1 MTRRVIATTALVLLS
16 ATAAYAHIAVRP
28 REAKVGATETYTMR
42 VPTEGKVATT
52 SVELEVPDGVTIV
65 TIDGP
70 AGRAAQRMSGDRV
83 TAVTWKVDIPPA
95 QSQELTFVA
104 KNPGSGS
111 EIVWKVHQRYSDG
124 TSSDWIESAGGRRPA
139 PVTKLAPAQ

>member
-70 AGRAAQRMSGDRV
+70 AGRAAQRMSGDR
-83 TAVTWKVDIPPA
+83 
-95 QSQELTFVA
+95 
-104 KNPGSGS
+104 
-111 EIVWKVHQRYSDG
+111 
-124 TSSDWIESAGGRRPA
+124 
-139 PVTKLAPAQ
+139 